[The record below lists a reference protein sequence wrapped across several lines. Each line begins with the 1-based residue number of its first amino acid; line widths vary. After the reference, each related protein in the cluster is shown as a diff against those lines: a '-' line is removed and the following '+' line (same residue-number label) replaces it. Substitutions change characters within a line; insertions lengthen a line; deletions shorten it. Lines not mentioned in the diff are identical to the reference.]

1 MFWPFGL
8 ACSFC
13 HRSDDQVAKLVAGPR
28 ALLVGPRVYICDAC
42 VAISARIME
51 QPVMPPARPQATG
64 WRRWFSRTR
73 IVAA

>member
-28 ALLVGPRVYICDAC
+28 ALRVGPRVYICDAC
-42 VAISARIME
+42 VAISVKIME
-51 QPVMPPARPQATG
+51 QPVTPAARPQVTG
-64 WRRWFSRTR
+64 WRRWFSRMQ
-73 IVAA
+73 VARP